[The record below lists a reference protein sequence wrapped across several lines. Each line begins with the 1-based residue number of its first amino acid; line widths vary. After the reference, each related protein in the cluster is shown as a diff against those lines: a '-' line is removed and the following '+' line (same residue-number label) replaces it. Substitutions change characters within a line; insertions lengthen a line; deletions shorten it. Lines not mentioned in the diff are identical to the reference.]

1 MSDFDFEVVGPY
13 AIALL
18 MSIGAVC
25 IFVWGVLSGAFSNA
39 DEAATTFYRAEME
52 NDRKHAEHVRQ
63 AGE

>member
-25 IFVWGVLSGAFSNA
+25 IFVWGVLSGAFSGT
-39 DEAATTFYRAEME
+39 DEAAITFYRAELE
-52 NDRKHAEHVRQ
+52 NDRKHAEQSRQ